1 MKEIQLI
8 GIFCGKGIVFNQKLQ
23 RMEKEMLNILADT
36 LYVAT
41 FQELPRRKV
50 HWPEERPARRA
61 LESAEPRRRRRWLS
75 FAGILG

>member
-1 MKEIQLI
+1 
-8 GIFCGKGIVFNQKLQ
+8 
-23 RMEKEMLNILADT
+23 MLNILADT